1 MGEVGQGW
9 RESEGERERV
19 IECGGWKGGE
29 GGRFVGEEAVGRAGR
44 GGGRGQGREGG
55 SPSLSPLA
63 PALGRGKRAEGG
75 GVGGG
80 LVEKG
85 RKKSGI

>member
-1 MGEVGQGW
+1 M
-9 RESEGERERV
+9 
-19 IECGGWKGGE
+19 GWKRGE
-29 GGRFVGEEAVGRAGR
+29 GGRFVGEEAVA
-44 GGGRGQGREGG
+44 GQGG
-55 SPSLSPLA
+55 PSLSPA

-75 GVGGG
+75 GRVGGG